1 MKFLS
6 TYKFAFLISIGLHSL
21 ALWTFDPIFSGIQ
34 NSKINNQTILL
45 ALKMPS
51 SNSPAVKAVQQQIP
65 EKQIQE
71 ELPEKPTKNLAELET
86 AKPKTDSAP
95 SHEVLT
101 PTVDIEPKAV
111 VSKNTNSKDN
121 KEPKEKKSH
130 VVKTIPKKK
139 LLTAKLAQKKTTQQ
153 KLQSQFEALKPATR
167 KEHKPLLVSSSKS
180 QKSIDN
186 INAKNE
192 QKAGFEAARF
202 LNLSQPEYP
211 YSARVKRYEGTVVFE
226 ISISDIGKVTN
237 IKTTQSSGYAILDRI
252 SRQAIK
258 KAEVEPARKNGQPIS
273 SIKTLRFTY
282 RLNQQS

>member
-21 ALWTFDPIFSGIQ
+21 ALWTFNPIFSGIQ
-34 NSKINNQTILL
+34 TSKINNQTILL
-45 ALKMPS
+45 ALKTPS
-51 SNSPAVKAVQQQIP
+51 SNSPAVKAVQQ
-65 EKQIQE
+65 QIQE

-101 PTVDIEPKAV
+101 PPVDIEPKAV
-111 VSKNTNSKDN
+111 ASKNTNSTDN
-121 KEPKEKKSH
+121 KEPIEKKSH

-139 LLTAKLAQKKTTQQ
+139 LLKAKLAQKKTTQQ
-153 KLQSQFEALKPATR
+153 KLESPSKIHVPATR

-186 INAKNE
+186 INAQNE

-226 ISISDIGKVTN
+226 ISISDTGKVTN

>member
-6 TYKFAFLISIGLHSL
+6 TYKFALVISLSLHTLI
-21 ALWTFDPIFSGIQ
+21 LWNFGPLSSDIQ
-34 NSKINNQTILL
+34 TSKINNQTILV
-45 ALKMPS
+45 ALNMPS
-51 SNSPAVKAVQQQIP
+51 INSPAVKAAQQQIP
-65 EKQIQE
+65 EKQNQE
-71 ELPEKPTKNLAELET
+71 KLPEKPTKNLAELET

-95 SHEVLT
+95 SHKVLT
-101 PTVDIEPKAV
+101 PAVDIEPKAV
-111 VSKNTNSKDN
+111 ASKNTNSKDN
-121 KEPKEKKSH
+121 KEPIKKKSH
-130 VVKTIPKKK
+130 VVKTIPKKQ
-139 LLTAKLAQKKTTQQ
+139 LLKAKLAQKKTNQQ
-153 KLQSQFEALKPATR
+153 KLESQSKIHESATR
-167 KEHKPLLVSSSKS
+167 KDHKPLLVSSSKS

-186 INAKNE
+186 INAQNE

-226 ISISDIGKVTN
+226 ISISYTGKVTN

-252 SRQAIK
+252 SRQAVK
-258 KAEVEPARKNGQPIS
+258 KAEVEPARKNGEPIS